1 MELEEGK
8 RNVRKTLGR
17 RENLTLVVKGDA
29 HGEI

>member
-17 RENLTLVVKGDA
+17 RENLTLVKRDA